1 MGFYASIT
9 LYIVIPNII
18 DNTPKRVME
27 VDTVYFRNM
36 YKVQSNIRSL
46 TSEAITDKYYIEKKA
61 SLIKKEYIKGFELLK
76 IDIDILLE
84 ELDILFE
91 EYAKWIPEITKDM
104 EYVLYNLMK
113 LARGLKR
120 ISEKY
125 DMELIEGNTPIIIY
139 KDSIL
144 Y

>member
-9 LYIVIPNII
+9 LYIVIPNLI
-18 DNTPKRVME
+18 DNIPKRVME
-27 VDTVYFRNM
+27 VDTIYFRNM
-36 YKVQSNIRSL
+36 YKVQRNIQSL
-46 TSEAITDKYYIEKKA
+46 TSEVITDRYYIEKKA
-61 SLIKKEYIKGFELLK
+61 SLVKKEYIKGFELSN
-76 IDIDILLE
+76 IDIDILLKD
-84 ELDILFE
+84 LDTLFKK
-91 EYAKWIPEITKDM
+91 YTMWIPEVTKDM

-125 DMELIEGNTPIIIY
+125 DMELIDGNTPIIIY
-139 KDSIL
+139 NDSIL